1 LLLRRLIERLAAG
14 QVAAALRQGSAVVR
28 LRFPRLRRGWLGQV
42 RHAAVS

>member
-1 LLLRRLIERLAAG
+1 LLLRRVIERLAAG
-14 QVAAALRQGSAVVR
+14 QVAALRQGSAVAR